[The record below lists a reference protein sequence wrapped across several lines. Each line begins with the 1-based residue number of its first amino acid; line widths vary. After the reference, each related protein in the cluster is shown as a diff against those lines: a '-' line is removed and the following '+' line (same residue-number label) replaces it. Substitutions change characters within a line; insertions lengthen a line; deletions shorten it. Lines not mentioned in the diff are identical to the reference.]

1 MWEWLLGLVSILE
14 WTALGI
20 HLTLGSSGP
29 PGVFWAIIGCLCVQP
44 AVYYLFTV
52 YFACFSRHYPNCFE
66 KVFNVAYLYTL
77 YIECLLLK
85 LEPLHLKAAFENDGM
100 IDLSRTHRKQML
112 LLHLFTVSIPVEIA
126 LLYSGI
132 TTGFD
137 LINIITVSV
146 VGLAAVSYSLFCLFS
161 LKTKYLEAF
170 AYPESRDERF
180 MSL

>member
-1 MWEWLLGLVSILE
+1 MWGWLLGLVSILE

-52 YFACFSRHYPNCFE
+52 YFACFSRGYPNCFE
-66 KVFNVAYLYTL
+66 KIFNVAYLYTL

-85 LEPLHLKAAFENDGM
+85 LEPADLKHAFENDGM
-100 IDLSRTHRKQML
+100 TDINSNHRKQML
-112 LLHLFTVSIPVEIA
+112 LLHLSTVSLPVEVA

-132 TTGFD
+132 ATHFD
-137 LINIITVSV
+137 LLQIVTVSV
-146 VGLAAVSYSLFCLFS
+146 VGLAAAAYSLYCLLGGRRKRS
-161 LKTKYLEAF
+161 LE
-170 AYPESRDERF
+170 YPGHRDERF
-180 MSL
+180 QSL